1 MASILS
7 AIIPLFVI
15 LCLCFLQKEIDKWY
29 SKNFSVSIHLDPKI
43 KREVLRHRLREDREF
58 RKLKKEME
66 EQLKAEAQDPDGEKL
81 PVSNQLDGQAARQE
95 DELSGGTLG
104 AEHKD
109 EEDKDEEDQ
118 QAKFFDDEGKE
129 ISLDEEG
136 DLAGRVLES
145 LQNIDGETVA

>member
-1 MASILS
+1 
-7 AIIPLFVI
+7 
-15 LCLCFLQKEIDKWY
+15 
-29 SKNFSVSIHLDPKI
+29 
-43 KREVLRHRLREDREF
+43 
-58 RKLKKEME
+58 ME